1 MKRLIGCPAGEW
13 AKKLYTLDRFEKLQY
28 FLDEKEGEYGYDCY
42 GRGELKKQVYAWS
55 HLENENIDELV
66 VIINDTRN
74 YDRIKIQLERY
85 GLKENKHFFNGWK
98 LDSNFYHEVYEDK
111 NWIDFEKE
119 DSMALIRQHG
129 FDKTAG
135 WLEKTRRNAG
145 MSHSKRCTISYGY
158 WMWGV
163 PVKRISATERQILWA

>member
-1 MKRLIGCPAGEW
+1 MCLLQQRKSKCKRGRKTLMKRLIGCPAGEW

-42 GRGELKKQVYAWS
+42 GGRGRELKKQVYAWS

-85 GLKENKHFFNGWK
+85 GLKENKHFFN
-98 LDSNFYHEVYEDK
+98 
-111 NWIDFEKE
+111 
-119 DSMALIRQHG
+119 A
-129 FDKTAG
+129 
-135 WLEKTRRNAG
+135 
-145 MSHSKRCTISYGY
+145 
-158 WMWGV
+158 
-163 PVKRISATERQILWA
+163 